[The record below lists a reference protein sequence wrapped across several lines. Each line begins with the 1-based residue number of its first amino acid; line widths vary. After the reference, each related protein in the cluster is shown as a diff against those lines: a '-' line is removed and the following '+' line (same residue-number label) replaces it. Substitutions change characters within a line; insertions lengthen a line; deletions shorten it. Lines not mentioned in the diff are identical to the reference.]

1 MSRVLRGLVLLTFV
15 LALAAGLA
23 AVAQARAVATASKP
37 AFSQAPVAGVPF
49 TASGVVRP
57 RATAVSQTVVKVRLY
72 TRAGGHWRVKG
83 TYRAKLAAGTS
94 GTKYARRLTVAAEGR
109 YAVRA
114 FHYRA
119 GKLVATSALASFQV
133 ARRVTIDA
141 NVNGWLAPGLRDTTA
156 PAGTPLDIVF
166 TKPADWAT
174 PDPAKL
180 NGAAHFVWGGFEK
193 VDADGLIWHTDGLRP
208 GFYDWMR
215 DGMPKW
221 GTGSLVVTQR
231 IDVDKNAHGDT
242 HALPYVPADISF
254 GDVSSAGMG
263 CDRSIAFLTRIFTQA
278 SPDPLMWHSEGLVP
292 GRYDWKCWMPDC
304 HYGTLV
310 ADGAAQAVAIDTDPD
325 NSVTAVPSGTALD
338 LVFSSFSGTGMMC
351 WRTIFFTTAGEL
363 TKTRAYPDPLTWYS
377 GGLAPG
383 NYEWECWMGPGCH
396 HGTIA
401 VQ

>member
-1 MSRVLRGLVLLTFV
+1 MSRALKGLVLLTFV

-37 AFSQAPVAGVPF
+37 AFSPAPVAGVPF

-94 GTKYARRLTVAAEGR
+94 ATKYSRRLTVPAEGR

-119 GKLVATSALASFQV
+119 GRLVATSALAAFDVS
-133 ARRVTIDA
+133 RRIDIDSM
-141 NVNGWLAPGLRDTTA
+141 VNGWMAPSLADTTA

-166 TKPADWAT
+166 TRPADWASE
-174 PDPAKL
+174 DPAKHY
-180 NGAAHFVWGGFEK
+180 GAAHFIWGDFEK
-193 VDADGLIWHTDGLRP
+193 VDADGLIWHTDGLQP
-208 GFYDWMR
+208 GRYDWMR
-215 DGMPKW
+215 DAMPKW
-221 GTGSLVVTQR
+221 GTGSLVVAQR
-231 IDVDKNAHGDT
+231 IDVDKISHADT
-242 HALPYVPADISF
+242 HALPYLPADISF

-263 CDRSIAFLTRIFTQA
+263 CDRSIAFLTRIFAQV
-278 SPDPLMWHSEGLVP
+278 SPDPLVWHTDGLVP
-292 GRYDWKCWMPDC
+292 GRYDWKCWMDEC
-304 HYGTLV
+304 HYGALV
-310 ADGAAQAVAIDTDPD
+310 ADGPAQQVPIDSDPLD
-325 NSVTAVPSGTALD
+325 SVTAVPAGTPVD
-338 LVFSSFSGTGMMC
+338 MVFTGARMMC
-351 WRTIFFTTAGEL
+351 WRTIHFTTAGEF
-363 TKTRAYPDPLTWYS
+363 TKTQGYPEPLTWYS

-383 NYEWECWMGPGCH
+383 SYEWTCWMGPQCH